1 MLNRETICGMALGL
15 MFPNRFGVL
24 KQLYMKVGSAAD
36 IVDNANDLKAVV
48 ADLNTKSFSI
58 DTEKLKQFIDRAQ
71 TEAEHAEQEGIRC
84 ISMADDS
91 YPIRLREVCP
101 DAPLVLYL
109 YGNANLNAK
118 HILSIVGTRNS
129 TGYGH
134 DMIDNI
140 CGELARYYPDLLI
153 ISGLAYGTD
162 INAHRAALDN
172 ELSTVGVLAHGLD
185 RIYPASHRTVAQR
198 MVHNGGLLTEFVTG
212 TKVETYNF
220 LRRNRIIA
228 GLAEATLVIESKNK
242 GGALATARMAN
253 DFSLGVMACPGRA
266 TDETSAG
273 CNTLIKNNVAAMLTS
288 AADVVDFLGWTTD
301 VKPEPLPSL
310 FDIDL
315 NGEEKIIYDCLD
327 VDGKDINYIVTHSG
341 LPVPTVMSVL
351 SELEFRGLV
360 RQLPGSKWRCL
371 N

>member
-1 MLNRETICGMALGL
+1 MALSL

-24 KQLYMKVGSAAD
+24 KQLYMRVGSAAD
-36 IVDNANDLKAVV
+36 IVDNASDLKALV
-48 ADLNTKSFSI
+48 ADFNAKNFVI
-58 DTEKLKQFIDRAQ
+58 DPEKLKLSLDRAQ
-71 TEAEHAEQEGIRC
+71 TEADHVEREGIHC
-84 ISMADDS
+84 ISMADPS
-91 YPIRLREVCP
+91 YPTRLREVCP

-140 CGELARYYPDLLI
+140 CGELAKYYSDLLI
-153 ISGLAYGTD
+153 VSGLAYGTD

-172 ELSTVGVLAHGLD
+172 SLPTVGVLAHGLD
-185 RIYPASHRTVAQR
+185 RLYPASHRTVAQR
-198 MVHNGGLLTEFVTG
+198 MVQHGGLLTEFVTG
-212 TKVETYNF
+212 TKIETYNF

-228 GLAEATLVIESKNK
+228 GMAEATLVIESKDK
-242 GGALATARMAN
+242 GGALATARMAS
-253 DFSLGVMACPGRA
+253 DYSLSVMACPGRA

-273 CNTLIKNNVAAMLTS
+273 CNKLIKNNMAAMLTS

-301 VKPEPLPSL
+301 TKPEPLPSL

-315 NGEEKIIYDCLD
+315 NGEEKTVYDVLD
-327 VDGKDINYIVTHSG
+327 PNGKDINYIVMHCG
-341 LPVPTVMSVL
+341 LPIPTVMSVL